1 MEFDL
6 SRFLW
11 AVIPAGIMWMVGFG
25 CGVDDTQRQEKL
37 IKRLQGDL
45 EEAKRVKGKCPY
57 CGGS

>member
-11 AVIPAGIMWMVGFG
+11 ATIPAAVMFVVGFG
-25 CGVDDTQRQEKL
+25 CGGSDVEEKEKL
-37 IKRLQGDL
+37 IKRLQGEL
-45 EEAKRVKGKCPY
+45 EEAKRTKGKCPY